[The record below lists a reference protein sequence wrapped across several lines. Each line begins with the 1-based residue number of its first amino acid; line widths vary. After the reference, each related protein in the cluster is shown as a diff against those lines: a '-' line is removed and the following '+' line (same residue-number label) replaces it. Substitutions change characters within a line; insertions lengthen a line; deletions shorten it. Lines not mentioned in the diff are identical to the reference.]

1 MYDMYGNGMRENKI
15 LGWDRI
21 GNEEVESISVF
32 FLLVNEDGK
41 QKRLPTTLL
50 IFVTTTDED
59 ENSGVFI
66 DKTTTVAK
74 T

>member
-1 MYDMYGNGMRENKI
+1 MYDMYGNGMRENKFR
-15 LGWDRI
+15 DRI
-21 GNEEVESISVF
+21 GLGMKELNPLVF
-32 FLLVNEDGK
+32 FSRQRRRKTKTAADNITNFCHD
-41 QKRLPTTLL
+41 
-50 IFVTTTDED
+50 DED

>member
-50 IFVTTTDED
+50 IFVTTT
-59 ENSGVFI
+59 
-66 DKTTTVAK
+66 KTKIQEFSLTRQQL
-74 T
+74 